1 MALVF
6 SHYHILSDHH
16 IPWDHR
22 ILNLVFKPQLT
33 ELAFLY
39 QFTLAFYLLVLFCSS
54 CRFQCAYTF
63 AQRVATTKQTSYK
76 IARIK
81 SILLNDKPDQK
92 LIVLAERTMLYGPI
106 QMSKVFI

>member
-6 SHYHILSDHH
+6 SHFHSFSDYHR
-16 IPWDHR
+16 PWEHSV
-22 ILNLVFKPQLT
+22 LNLVFKPQFT
-33 ELAFLY
+33 DLAFLY
-39 QFTLAFYLLVLFCSS
+39 QFTLAFYLLVPYCSS
-54 CRFQCAYTF
+54 CRFQCAYIF

-92 LIVLAERTMLYGPI
+92 LIVLAERTILYGPI